1 MGTEWEAYV
10 KTVQR
15 MFDLQDLD
23 VSAPLIWTPE
33 GHLMSSSQFSEMARV
48 KFGCEAPVSSDPVFQ
63 KIADEHMA
71 NVEEARTR
79 AKEGDPLGEML
90 SKAAASS
97 TNSPFTDLQRTT
109 STVNGVLFEVWTSKE
124 LSKLHEDH
132 RKAYNGR
139 DPMGY
144 EHGNAVSNVEDSHT
158 LVLSHRPIV
167 PQHSILLQNKHFE
180 LQDGI
185 DDGSK
190 LMMIDPLTSSPT
202 TKDFDAVAETL
213 HHVSGVCTLQRLP
226 SGSKLEFRTPLDSH
240 IQFLPFPLA
249 EEGVAPLLPWLE
261 RQKKKKPDKV
271 PFFNF
276 PHALRWLS
284 DLTGDAIEH
293 AFKSA
298 SSDIKLSSSIGFD
311 LVIGEKFML
320 LAPINA
326 PTDALRAQWEILPPV
341 PSVALIGL
349 VILPTVK
356 PVYPETTG
364 DPAARAGPKITPG
377 RVLSDVY
384 DAPLDVLGHWR

>member
-1 MGTEWEAYV
+1 
-10 KTVQR
+10 
-15 MFDLQDLD
+15 
-23 VSAPLIWTPE
+23 
-33 GHLMSSSQFSEMARV
+33 
-48 KFGCEAPVSSDPVFQ
+48 
-63 KIADEHMA
+63 
-71 NVEEARTR
+71 
-79 AKEGDPLGEML
+79 
-90 SKAAASS
+90 
-97 TNSPFTDLQRTT
+97 
-109 STVNGVLFEVWTSKE
+109 
-124 LSKLHEDH
+124 
-132 RKAYNGR
+132 
-139 DPMGY
+139 MGY

-240 IQFLPFPLA
+240 IQFLPFPLV

-320 LAPINA
+320 LAPITA